1 MGAWLT
7 ALVCPFQGLLEKA
20 ALEIVEGSVP
30 WKSEHSGLTTFVADA
45 DFQECLWFGLK
56 RSK

>member
-1 MGAWLT
+1 M

-30 WKSEHSGLTTFVADA
+30 WKSEHSGLTTFVADV